1 MTLGYLWNQRNGHI
15 VSTLRTSAG
24 ARCDNF
30 FFLCCSTSVIR
41 WYKIKFWDCQATY
54 FVGLW
59 ASLNCPF
66 LLLLFLDLDVSLSF
80 RQRCKLQV
88 DHYLEKCINNSVIRN
103 SLLNVLCLFFS
114 GCHRVLLDALAP
126 STSSS
131 SSGRTPRSK
140 TARRLS
146 SSIGEESDQKYLFNI
161 TYNSRQMGI
170 S

>member
-1 MTLGYLWNQRNGHI
+1 MTLSYLWNQRNGHV

-30 FFLCCSTSVIR
+30 FFLCCSTRVR
-41 WYKIKFWDCQATY
+41 WYKIKFWDCEATY

-88 DHYLEKCINNSVIRN
+88 DHYVEKYINNSVIRN
-103 SLLNVLCLFFS
+103 SLLNVLCLFS
-114 GCHRVLLDALAP
+114 CWLPQGVARCLGTIDILR
-126 STSSS
+126 

-161 TYNSRQMGI
+161 TYSSRQMGI